1 MAGQGKNNTS
11 VRANGDKKSC
21 KHYVTKIIVWSS
33 PHTPFSALLKR
44 ANFTSRKDR
53 NKKSAENSNLDG
65 LKFKILSFPPSY
77 IAKDLFFIL
86 SSNVTNGTRRKLL
99 SLEWYVS
106 GYQFDPSIVVA
117 VTILARDK
125 VLFAAISEKQIITI
139 YRLGKCNCLSS
150 ATFHWISLLYNV
162 HFVQRGVVW
171 KRCFTLTISS

>member
-11 VRANGDKKSC
+11 VRANGDKNSC
-21 KHYVTKIIVWSS
+21 KHHVTKIIVWSS

-65 LKFKILSFPPSY
+65 LKFKILSFPPVLHRQRS
-77 IAKDLFFIL
+77 FFIL

-99 SLEWYVS
+99 SLEWYVT

-117 VTILARDK
+117 VTILTRDK
-125 VLFAAISEKQIITI
+125 VLFAAISEKISHSTDWATATAYLQPLSIAFTCRTMYI
-139 YRLGKCNCLSS
+139 LCNGL
-150 ATFHWISLLYNV
+150 
-162 HFVQRGVVW
+162 
-171 KRCFTLTISS
+171 